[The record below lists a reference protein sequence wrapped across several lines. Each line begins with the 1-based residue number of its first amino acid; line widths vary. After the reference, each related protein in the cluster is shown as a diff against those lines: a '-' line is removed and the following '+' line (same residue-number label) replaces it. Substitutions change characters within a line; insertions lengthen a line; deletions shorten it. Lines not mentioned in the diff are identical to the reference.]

1 MSISNYPARVAQG
14 LTIRGLPLHQRHPGE
29 VFWVNNSSVL
39 PKGGVAG
46 SDSNKGTYQR
56 PFSTIDYA
64 IGRCTASRG
73 DIVKVMP
80 GHAET
85 ISTTTFALA
94 GINQDVAGVAVVGL
108 GTGLLRPTIT
118 FDTDVDATWA
128 VTAANCSIS
137 NMVFIG
143 NFLSVKSAIT
153 NSAGP
158 GMTVEHCM
166 FKDTDA
172 ILGIL
177 AAVTTTVSVD
187 ADDMWIA
194 NNHRHS
200 IATTTPGSLVNVV
213 GTIAGVTISDNVV
226 FHTVAENGEAAIL
239 NHAALVVTEL
249 VMERN
254 SVYGINTDQSG
265 GGILIKTSATTG
277 SGIVSNNMVKLDDPA
292 GALMVTAAAVQ
303 YGFFENY
310 LTGDDD
316 ASGVILPARGEDTP

>member
-1 MSISNYPARVAQG
+1 MPTSNWG
-14 LTIRGLPLHQRHPGE
+14 LTLRGLPLHQRHPGE
-29 VFWVNNSSVL
+29 VFWVNNSSVF
-39 PKGGVAG
+39 PKGGV
-46 SDSNKGTYQR
+46 KGVDTDPGTHLR
-56 PFSTIDYA
+56 PWATIDYA

-73 DIVKVMP
+73 DVIMVMA
-80 GHAET
+80 GHTET
-85 ISTTTFALA
+85 VSTTTFALA

-108 GTGLLRPTIT
+108 GSGSQRPTIT

-128 VTAANCSIS
+128 VTAANCSIM
-137 NMVFIG
+137 NMIFVG

-158 GMTVEHCM
+158 GMTVERCQ
-166 FKDTDA
+166 FEDTDA

-187 ADDMWIA
+187 ADDLWISGC
-194 NNHRHS
+194 HRHS
-200 IATTTPGSLVNVV
+200 IATTTPGSLVNIV
-213 GTIAGVTISDNVV
+213 GTIAGLTISDNVV
-226 FHTVAENGEAAIL
+226 FHTVAENGVPAIL
-239 NHAALVVTEL
+239 NHAALVITEL
-249 VMERN
+249 LMERN

-277 SGIVSNNMVKLDDPA
+277 SGIVRENMVKLDDPA

-316 ASGVILPARGEDTP
+316 ASGVILLARGEDTP